1 MNPDNGL
8 SGDEIDRRMAEHGP
22 NRLGEAKSRS
32 TGQILIEQFKSMVII
47 VLVIAGAVAFS
58 FQHWPEG
65 FAIVAVLLVNAGIGF
80 ITEWKAIR
88 SMEALRNLGGDT
100 IRVRRRGEEKQIEA
114 EGLVP
119 GDIVVLESGD
129 LAPADIRLI
138 ESNNLRVKEAAL
150 TGESESVLKQIEPV
164 AADAP
169 LAERTSMLYKGTT
182 ITDGSGEGVVIAT
195 GMQTELGH
203 IAELTESAEKE
214 ATPLQ
219 KRLDRLG
226 RRLAWIT
233 LAVAA
238 GIAGIGLLVGQETA
252 KMIETAIALGVAAIP
267 EGLPIV
273 ATIALARGM
282 YLMSRRNALINKL
295 PAVETLGATRVI
307 FTDKTGTLTENQMT
321 VRRVGTPAGEF
332 EINEENKEI
341 KGEKGADHPLL
352 KRVLEAAILCSN
364 ASLLDADNDGQP
376 HGEQGD
382 PTETALLRAGFLLN
396 MTRNDLLDHKP
407 EIREVPFDSE
417 RMMMATFHECERGIE
432 VNVKGAP
439 SRVLEVCSRVAEG
452 QATKDGPLGEE
463 KRRKWKGYAEALAGQ
478 GLRVLAVADKIV
490 EDSEHKPYEN
500 LRLLGMVGLLDPPRE
515 EVRQSIEQCRQA
527 GIRVV
532 MVTGDQPATA
542 AAIAEQTQVAAE
554 NGDPAVIHGSE
565 LKDPAE
571 MSAEERQHVLQTGIF
586 ARVSPEQKLNLITL
600 MQAEGETVA
609 MTGDGVNDAPA
620 LKKADIGIAMGQ
632 RGTDA
637 ARQAADM
644 VLRDDAFASIVAAVR
659 QGRII
664 FGNIRKSVMFMLCTN
679 VAEVIAVALASVAGG
694 FTDLP
699 LPLLPLQIL
708 YLNVITDVFPAL
720 ALGMGRGEPDVMK
733 RPPRPRTES
742 VLTPSHW
749 AAIGGWSVLV
759 AACVLGALVTAFY
772 LLGLERQQAITVSFL
787 TLAFGKLWFV
797 FNLRSPGSR
806 TVQQRYREKPL
817 HRRFNWALCG
827 PVDCS
832 GISAGS
838 VGHSQDPQSGNP
850 GMAGG
855 AGRQPDSVYDR
866 PESANRAGI
875 EDEMKKAESRLLS
888 AEILNQ
894 VLNYYFLRRSWVF
907 FLDSSVPISNALPAA
922 SNVLSVMALPF
933 GSTPMWPLPWS
944 SPGLPHPQL

>member
-1 MNPDNGL
+1 MNKRQKGTPAYFAEPVAQVLDTFAVDPGIGL
-8 SGDEIDRRMAEHGP
+8 DGDEIQQRIAEHGP
-22 NRLGEAKSRS
+22 NRLREAKSRGA
-32 TGQILIEQFKSMVII
+32 GQILIEQFKSMVII
-47 VLVIAGAVAFS
+47 VLVIAGTVAFL

-80 ITEWKAIR
+80 VTEWKAVR
-88 SMEALRNLGGDT
+88 SMEALRDLGGDT
-100 IRVRRRGEEKQIEA
+100 IRVRRQGEEKQIDTDD
-114 EGLVP
+114 LVP

-129 LAPADIRLI
+129 LAPADIRMI
-138 ESNNLRVKEAAL
+138 ESNNLRVNESAL

-164 AADAP
+164 AAEAP
-169 LAERTSMLYKGTT
+169 LAERTCMLYRGTT
-182 ITDGSGEGVVIAT
+182 ITQGSGEGVVTAT

-203 IAELTESAEKE
+203 IAELADSAEKE

-219 KRLDRLG
+219 QRLDRLG

-233 LAVAA
+233 LAIAA
-238 GIAGIGLLVGQETA
+238 GIAGIGLLVGQETT

-282 YLMSRRNALINKL
+282 YLMAQRNALINRL

-321 VRRVGTPAGEF
+321 VRRVGTAAGEF
-332 EINEENKEI
+332 EVNEENKQI
-341 KGEKGADHPLL
+341 KGENGSDHPLL
-352 KRVLEAAILCSN
+352 RRILEAGILCSN

-407 EIREVPFDSE
+407 EIREIPFDSDT
-417 RMMMATFHECERGIE
+417 MMMATYHKSDGGIE
-432 VNVKGAP
+432 INVKGAP
-439 SRVLEVCSRVAEG
+439 NRVLEACSRIAEG
-452 QATKDGPLGEE
+452 KATEDGPLGEE
-463 KRRKWKGYAEALAGQ
+463 KRRKWKEYAEALAGQ

-490 EDSEHKPYEN
+490 DDSEQEPYEN

-515 EVRQSIEQCRQA
+515 EVRQSIEQCREA

-542 AAIAEQTQVAAE
+542 AAIAEQTVVAVEDE
-554 NGDPAVIHGSE
+554 NPEVIHGSD

-571 MSAEERQHVLQTGIF
+571 MSAKDRQKVLQTAIF
-586 ARVSPEQKLNLITL
+586 ARVSPEQKLHLITL
-600 MQAEGETVA
+600 MQADGETVA

-644 VLRDDAFASIVAAVR
+644 VLRDDAFASIVAAVH

-664 FGNIRKSVMFMLCTN
+664 FSNIRKSVMFMLCTN

-694 FTDLP
+694 FTSLP

-720 ALGMGRGEPDVMK
+720 ALGMGRGDPDVMK
-733 RPPRPRTES
+733 RPPRPREES
-742 VLTPSHW
+742 VLTRSHW
-749 AAIGGWSVLV
+749 GAIGGWSVLV
-759 AACVLGALVTAFY
+759 AACVLGSLAAAFY
-772 LLGLERQQAITVSFL
+772 LLGFERQQAVTVSFL

-797 FNLRSPGSR
+797 FNLRSRGSR
-806 TVQQRYREKPL
+806 MFSNDIVRNPYVAGAIVL
-817 HRRFNWALCG
+817 CAALLITAVYLPG
-827 PVDCS
+827 LS
-832 GISAGS
+832 RILKT
-838 VGHSQDPQSGNP
+838 QDPGVQGWT
-850 GMAGG
+850 
-855 AGRQPDSVYDR
+855 
-866 PESANRAGI
+866 
-875 EDEMKKAESRLLS
+875 L
-888 AEILNQ
+888 
-894 VLNYYFLRRSWVF
+894 VLGVSL
-907 FLDSSVPISNALPAA
+907 I
-922 SNVLSVMALPF
+922 PF
-933 GSTPMWPLPWS
+933 GV
-944 SPGLPHPQL
+944 GQVIRAVQAKKKGAQ